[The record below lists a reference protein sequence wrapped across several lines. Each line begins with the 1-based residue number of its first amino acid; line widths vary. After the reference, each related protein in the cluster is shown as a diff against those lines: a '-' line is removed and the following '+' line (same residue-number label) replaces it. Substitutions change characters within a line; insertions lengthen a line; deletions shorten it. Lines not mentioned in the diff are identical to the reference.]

1 MTFKEQI
8 DSLRAK
14 IKAHIKPES
23 SDEDVADYTSLLSEV
38 DELEK
43 HHASLQEENAK
54 FKDKIIKMVMT
65 EGDDKPP
72 VDDSNGS
79 NPKSIEELL
88 AEFQA
93 KQDNK

>member
-8 DSLRAK
+8 ESLRAK

-23 SDEDVADYTSLLSEV
+23 SEEDVAEYSALLNEV

-43 HHASLQEENAK
+43 HHASVEQENAK

-72 VDDSNGS
+72 VDTHDGS
-79 NPKSIEELL
+79 NPKSVEELL

-93 KQDNK
+93 KQEK

>member
-8 DSLRAK
+8 ESLRAK
-14 IKAHIKPES
+14 IKAHIKPDS
-23 SDEDVADYTSLLSEV
+23 SEEDVAEYSALLGEV

-43 HHASLQEENAK
+43 HHASVEQENAK

-79 NPKSIEELL
+79 NPKSIDELL

>member
-14 IKAHIKPES
+14 IKSHIKPDS
-23 SDEDVADYTSLLSEV
+23 SEQDIADFQALLSEV
-38 DELEK
+38 DELEN
-43 HHASLQEENAK
+43 HHKSVEDENAK

-72 VDDSNGS
+72 VDTDDGS
-79 NPKSIEELL
+79 NPKSVDELL

-93 KQDNK
+93 KENK

>member
-8 DSLRAK
+8 ESLRAR
-14 IKAHIKPES
+14 IKSHIKPES
-23 SDEDVADYTSLLSEV
+23 SDEDVQEFSGLLNEV

-43 HHASLQEENAK
+43 HHQNLEAENAK
-54 FKDKIIKMVMT
+54 YKDKIIKMVMY

-72 VDDSNGS
+72 VDTHDGS
-79 NPKSIEELL
+79 NPKSVEELL

-93 KQDNK
+93 KEDKK